1 MAMSYK
7 ALMISDIHMSNTLP
21 YARPVEDGQTDRLLD
36 QMKLW
41 KHVSETAESEDV
53 DGIYVLGD
61 LFDKAKVDPV
71 TMTATV
77 RAITS
82 LPRPVF
88 LLAGNHDSNTTYG
101 GRFMVEA
108 LGAMDHENITYIKTG
123 DVLKPTEWLSFHPLS
138 FASNAK
144 SRAGLAEIKTR
155 LVEDSQNVLLLHH
168 SIVGCKHLGWVC
180 DDGLV
185 ADEVVEGF
193 DRVYTGHFHETQKF
207 GEDGRG
213 MYLGSPMHHEYG
225 DNGRSA
231 PYWIVTFRE
240 GKKTKH
246 KMVEAPLPRFH
257 YVHHPDGIPESARP
271 GDYLRWVANATSE
284 EWAVLQPIIQQEVEE
299 ARRLGYHAS
308 FKNKPR
314 SSKVVRLA
322 RTDDVTKLPSLKQ
335 QIKAYVAHIRPDAS
349 PEERARYVA
358 RGLTILAE
366 AHHAS

>member
-21 YARPVEDGQTDRLLD
+21 YARPVENGQTDRLVD
-36 QMKLW
+36 QAKLW
-41 KHVSETAESEDV
+41 AHVAQTAEDDDV

-77 RAITS
+77 KAITS
-82 LPRPVF
+82 MTRPVY

-108 LGAMDHENITYIKTG
+108 LGAMGNANVEYIQTG
-123 DVLKPTEWLSFHPLS
+123 DVLRPTEWLAFHPLS
-138 FASNAK
+138 FASNVK
-144 SRAGLAEIKTR
+144 SRAGLAEIRGR
-155 LVEDSQNVLLLHH
+155 LVEDAQNVLLLHH

-213 MYLGSPMHHEYG
+213 MYLGSPMHHAYG
-225 DNGRSA
+225 DSGRSA
-231 PYWIVTFRE
+231 PYWVVTFRE

-257 YVHHPDGIPESARP
+257 YVRHPEPIPETARP
-271 GDYLRWVANATSE
+271 GDYLRWVTNATAE
-284 EWAVLQPIIQQEVEE
+284 EWAVLQPSIILEVEE
-299 ARRLGYHAS
+299 ARRLGYHAT
-308 FKNKPR
+308 FKNKPK

-322 RTDDVTKLPSLKQ
+322 RTDDVSKLPSLKQ
-335 QIKAYVAHIRPDAS
+335 QIKAYVAHIRPDAT
-349 PEERARYVA
+349 PEERASYVA
-358 RGLTILAE
+358 RGLAILGE
-366 AHHAS
+366 AQRS